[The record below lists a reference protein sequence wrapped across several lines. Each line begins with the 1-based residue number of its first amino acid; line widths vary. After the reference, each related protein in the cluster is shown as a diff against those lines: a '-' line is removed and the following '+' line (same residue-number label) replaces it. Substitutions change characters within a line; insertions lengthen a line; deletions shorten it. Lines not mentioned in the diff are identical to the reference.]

1 MKKKDDHL
9 DEKLNDKLS
18 SLKLNYFVENYQAA
32 AQLAAEANLTHLD
45 FLSELVEGE
54 LAERDSRTIQR
65 RLSNSRL
72 PCEKTMDQ
80 FQWTHPD
87 KINRIQIEN
96 LMRLDFIKKKENI
109 LIIGGCGLGK
119 SHITSALTRQAC
131 LKGYSALFCSAI
143 EIVNHL
149 AAARAA
155 NCLDRALKKYL
166 TPQLLAC
173 DELGYLPLDK
183 LGCDLLFQ
191 VVSQRYERGSMI
203 ITSNRAFKNWAEIFH
218 NDPVVTA
225 AILDRLLHHSEVVT
239 IEGKS
244 FRMKDRTT

>member
-1 MKKKDDHL
+1 MKKNDNIL
-9 DEKLNDKLS
+9 NEKLS
-18 SLKLNYFVENYQAA
+18 ALKLNYFVDNHEAA
-32 AQLAAEANLTHLD
+32 AQLAAEENLTHLD
-45 FLSELVEGE
+45 FLSELVDGE
-54 LAERDSRTIQR
+54 LAERDARSIQR
-65 RLSNSRL
+65 RLRNSKL
-72 PCEKTMDQ
+72 PCEKTLGQ
-80 FQWTHPD
+80 FQWSHPD

-96 LMRLDFIKKKENI
+96 LMRLDFVKKKKNV

-119 SHITSALTRQAC
+119 SHVMSALTRQAC

-143 EIVNHL
+143 EIINNL
-149 AAARAA
+149 TAARAA
-155 NCLDRALKKYL
+155 NCLDRALKKYM
-166 TPQLLAC
+166 TPQLLAV

-203 ITSNRAFKNWAEIFH
+203 VTSNRAFKNWAEIFH

-239 IEGKS
+239 IEGRS
-244 FRMKDRTT
+244 YRMKDRTT

>member
-1 MKKKDDHL
+1 MKKKDDN
-9 DEKLNDKLS
+9 LNDNLS
-18 SLKLNYFVENYQAA
+18 TLKLNYFVENYQAA

-72 PCEKTMDQ
+72 PCEKTMEQ

-96 LMRLDFIKKKENI
+96 LMRMDFIKKKENI

>member
-1 MKKKDDHL
+1 MKKKDDNL
-9 DEKLNDKLS
+9 NKILTEKLTA
-18 SLKLNYFVENYQAA
+18 LKLNYFVENYQAA
-32 AQLAAEANLTHLD
+32 VQLAAEENITHLD
-45 FLSELVEGE
+45 FLSELVDGE

-65 RLSNSRL
+65 RLNNSKL
-72 PCEKTMDQ
+72 PCEKTIEQ

-155 NCLDRALKKYL
+155 NCLDQALKKYL
-166 TPQLLAC
+166 TPQLLAI